1 MQKYRTMK
9 HIAAEHKKNEIITQL
24 LPGFNLWSILFLLLF
39 GVGNVW
45 ALTWTE
51 GKTVYFNIENCT
63 DFSNP
68 HVRVGHSTYNS
79 AYAMTRVAGTEYLYS
94 YTLSNGGSDWSGYDA
109 FSVANKAGWTGSNNT
124 IYQPYY
130 HNDHKKIEPDGDYKI
145 TKQTRFQKYDIDKD
159 CYLKITSTANTEHEC
174 TYYNVNNVTS
184 GNGSLESLPS
194 YTVSYSKTG
203 SGTLSVTKYNGST
216 FESFTSGSSVKP
228 TQIMKITATPAD
240 GYALTDLTISGATAT
255 GRTNEYYVT
264 GNTTIS
270 ATFTYIQDITIH
282 VKNTDSWGGIKVYQW
297 NHVTGATGTAFPGD
311 AATSYN
317 GSNKWYNVV
326 LSTAYTRFIICNS
339 SATGTKTGDIPFSAI
354 SANGCYTTASGSI
367 TYLPS
372 TDCPTAP
379 SVTTA
384 TTASGI
390 NLTSMTLHANGV
402 ADNSDDITNYGF
414 KYGTTSDCSDG
425 TISANNLS
433 NGSFSKEIT
442 NLSVGTKYYYKAYAT
457 NAQGTTYGEV
467 ENAST
472 TAATLSL
479 SGTKDYTAKTMTIT
493 PTHNVTPENGY
504 SGDKYICCTCT
515 SKPGGAEDPTITWN
529 STTKKIDITGAT
541 TSGDYTFNVQLKP
554 VSDCSGGAFNNATAN
569 ITITMKDFVD
579 FSELTIEHTKY
590 NSTYMA
596 GDGANATPY
605 FVYLQHAGTYGKLN
619 LSATLASAL
628 SDGDLYYSVGG
639 VEIGTVSTVSTAAS
653 VTMDLPNKTVSD
665 KRSATIQFYHRLD
678 GQTAPN
684 AKRASVTIYYQVYA
698 NPVVTLT
705 ATYNGNPI
713 VGEIPQSAT
722 VTLSA
727 SVTNIPGEPTFTYS
741 KGSGEYSSTA
751 SYTLSEAGT
760 TTMHAKTTYLGDW
773 SGDLNI
779 TTYAA
784 NSVNYTTRKT
794 DMYGDESSISTSRL
808 FKNTGEEYTAPDIE
822 GYRFSDWTCSDA
834 KVQVSDNS
842 GETWGSSSTNQTVY
856 VKATSPGGTL
866 TAHYNEVKR
875 IYFDNRFAKWSG
887 GDIYVY
893 LFSGDSWYNDYN
905 GTDGNGPGVVPRI
918 NQIEYGRMTRI
929 GESDIYY
936 YEYATESS
944 FSRVAFSVYDQH
956 DYSHLYDTKGV
967 WRTDF
972 STCNPC
978 YVAPENSDQTKYDHG
993 NGYST
998 YYYNNGYWRRYM
1010 PQYAPFSLYFTDG
1023 EDSGDKGKFVPEDAG
1038 VDGENFKLE
1047 VLRGSGTTYH
1057 FNLPN
1062 ACGTAYGNN
1071 GEITKDDCTNWT
1083 FQPTSGSIGNCRLTT
1098 NAGGTYIFHLSTANG
1113 EVKLSVEYPL
1123 NEGDYQVYYTD
1134 NTGKNNNYSDFIRKN
1149 TSASGK
1155 DYYVSFYVKKNASP
1169 TYQVKRC
1176 TGFDGSGDPT
1186 WENVGTAQSI
1196 SVDKDSV
1203 YVFNF
1208 NQPAGGASI
1217 SMTSQSYYSGNYYI
1231 RTDGAGGGWANYLSN
1246 PDNKMKHTDKASAW
1260 DAGYNY
1266 YYLRWIGDKD
1276 GNSTANVKFTV
1287 ANDYNSSVSQEMGND
1302 PAEGSLNGGQ
1312 NLTGKGANVRFTYNT
1327 STNQMTRTYIG
1338 GSGHDANYLVI
1349 DGENLKKSDGSAW
1362 AQSALSD
1369 KNDWIYTI
1377 DLKAA
1382 ADATITL
1389 KSHYNNKYVVI
1400 LPSEKIFDASDANY
1414 YDLKL
1419 IYDYKTNEI
1428 VAAYIPGTVNS
1439 ELEVDVDIMFIR
1451 YAKDNYETAPP
1462 TTLSFGPE
1470 GSITGEPKTLYGAI
1484 EFEKNYVRAESSY
1497 AGLSSK
1503 RPQRST
1509 YWISFPFDVRIK
1521 DIFGLGDYTET
1532 WILSRYRGDLR
1543 AANGWFLENDTF
1555 WEYILDQNET
1565 LKAGEGYVLSID
1577 CEAIQWPNSITT
1589 QYLYFPSKDKIS
1601 TINSVLPGENLQ
1613 VPAHTCTITSPA
1625 DRHIKDSHWNVIGIP
1640 GFATG
1645 WGKAEATVTVA
1656 GGDFHYFYTW
1666 DAATNTLSSASAK
1679 KYKFEFMHSY
1689 MVQYTGDISWHASEP
1704 ATLPARRIKSSLPEE
1719 VEFRLALSK
1728 DGQETDHTF
1737 VTLMDNEKVAMGFD
1751 MNIDLVKMFN
1761 SNQANIYTIIGNDVQ
1776 AAANCLPL
1784 SQTETTLVPMGVKT
1798 TAAGTYTISIPS
1810 GTYGIGVTLIDEQTG
1825 VRTSLSAMDYV
1836 VELDADDYTN
1846 RFFLEIAPIKT
1857 MPTDIENVQGDDV
1870 QSTKARK
1877 IMIDGI
1883 LYIRKD
1889 GKIYDARGVRIQ

>member
-1 MQKYRTMK
+1 M
-9 HIAAEHKKNEIITQL
+9 
-24 LPGFNLWSILFLLLF
+24 
-39 GVGNVW
+39 W
-45 ALTWTE
+45 AYTWTS
-51 GKTVYFNIENCT
+51 GKTVYFNMENCT
-63 DFSNP
+63 DFGTPYARIGNNGDWSN
-68 HVRVGHSTYNS
+68 
-79 AYAMTRVAGTEYLYS
+79 AYLMTLVAGTEYLYS
-94 YTLSNGGSDWSGYDA
+94 YTKDGNWDNAAGW
-109 FSVANKAGWTGSNNT
+109 SVANSYGWQGDNDNKNADHALVQPTENQAKNN
-124 IYQPYY
+124 
-130 HNDHKKIEPDGDYKI
+130 DGWVNNACRI
-145 TKQTRFQKYDIDKD
+145 TKQTDYQRYNISDH
-159 CYLKITSTANTEHEC
+159 CYVKITSTSNTERGC
-174 TYYNVNNVTS
+174 TYYHVNNVTS
-184 GNGSLESLPS
+184 GDGSIASLPS
-194 YTVSYSKTG
+194 YTVSYAKTG

-216 FESFTSGSSVKP
+216 FESFTSGSSVNP
-228 TQIMKITATPAD
+228 TQIMKITATPSS

-579 FSELTIEHTKY
+579 FSELTIGHTKY

-628 SDGDLYYSVGG
+628 SDGALYYSVGG
-639 VEIGTVSTVSTAAS
+639 DEIGTVTLDGTAAS
-653 VTMDLPNKTVSD
+653 ITMDLPNKTVGD
-665 KRSATIQFYHRLD
+665 KRSATIQFYHKLD

-727 SVTNIPGEPTFTYS
+727 SVTNIPGEPTFKYS

-784 NSVNYTTRKT
+784 NSATYYTRKT
-794 DMYGDESSISTSRL
+794 DMYGDVETITSSRL
-808 FKNTGEEYTAPDIE
+808 FKNVGEEYTAPDIE
-822 GYRFSDWTCSDA
+822 GYTFSSWSCST
-834 KVQVSDNS
+834 DNDYVRLS
-842 GETWGSSSTNQTVY
+842 EDEGANWKTTSTEQTVTI
-856 VKATSPGGTL
+856 KATAAGGAI
-866 TAHYNEVKR
+866 TANYTEVKR
-875 IYFDNRFAKWSG
+875 IYFDNRNTNW
-887 GDIYVY
+887 DTVYIY
-893 LFSGDSWYNDYN
+893 LFSDEVWHSTY
-905 GTDGNGPGVVPRI
+905 GVQPKVNRLT
-918 NQIEYGRMTRI
+918 YSGMTRI
-929 GESDIYY
+929 GMSNIYYFEYESD
-936 YEYATESS
+936 AAS
-944 FSRVAFSVYDQH
+944 FVKVAFCEADQH
-956 DYSHLYDTKGV
+956 DNNYLYATKAAYRG
-967 WRTDF
+967 DF
-972 STCNPC
+972 STCNPV
-978 YVAPENSDQTKYDHG
+978 YVPNDTKNERRNEVD
-993 NGYST
+993 
-998 YYYNNGYWRRYM
+998 YYNNGYWRRYM
-1010 PQYAPFSLYFTDG
+1010 PYKTGYSLWFLDKEVAFEPEIPGTDT
-1023 EDSGDKGKFVPEDAG
+1023 
-1038 VDGENFKLE
+1038 ENFKVS
-1047 VLRGSGTTYH
+1047 VLRSASSNYA
-1057 FNLPN
+1057 FNIHN
-1062 ACGTAYGNN
+1062 SCMSKSWGNN
-1071 GEITKDDCTNWT
+1071 GTMDKDNCTNWT
-1083 FQPTSGSIGNCRLTT
+1083 FTQTGGGVGNCTLATT
-1098 NAGGTYIFHLSTANG
+1098 AEGYYIFHLSTVNG
-1113 EVKLSVEYPL
+1113 QIKVSVEYPL
-1123 NEGDYQVYYTD
+1123 GEGDYQIYYTD
-1134 NTGKNNNYSDFIRKN
+1134 NTGNNNNYSDYIRKN
-1149 TSASGK
+1149 TGESDK
-1155 DYYVSFYVKKNASP
+1155 YDTVSFYVKHDETPK
-1169 TYQVKRC
+1169 YQIKRC

-1217 SMTSQSYYSGNYYI
+1217 SMTSQGYYTGKYYI
-1231 RTDGAGGGWANYLSN
+1231 RTDGASGGWGNYLTD
-1246 PDNKMKHTDKASAW
+1246 PDNIMKQTDKASALT
-1260 DAGYNY
+1260 AGYNY

-1276 GNSTANVKFTV
+1276 GNSTTNVKYTV
-1287 ANDYNSSVSQEMGND
+1287 ANDYNSSVSQELADG
-1302 PAEGSLNGGQ
+1302 PEGGSLAGKQ
-1312 NLTGKGANVRFTYNT
+1312 ALTGKGANVRFTYNT
-1327 STNQMTRTYIG
+1327 STNEMTRTCIG

-1349 DGENLKKSDGSAW
+1349 EASDNSKLKKSDGSAW
-1362 AQSALSD
+1362 STSAMVD
-1369 KNDWIYTI
+1369 QNDWIYTLS
-1377 DLKAA
+1377 LKAKHGA
-1382 ADATITL
+1382 AIKL
-1389 KSHYNNKYVVI
+1389 KSHYDDTYVDVY
-1400 LPSEKIFDASDANY
+1400 PSHTIFESSELDATF
-1414 YDLKL
+1414 YDLKV

-1428 VAAYIPGTVNS
+1428 VAAYIPGEVDS
-1439 ELEVDVDIMFIR
+1439 ELAVDVDIMFIR
-1451 YAKDNYETAPP
+1451 YAKDNYTTAPP
-1462 TTLSFGPE
+1462 TTLSFGPG
-1470 GSITGEPKTLYGAI
+1470 GSITGDPKTLYGAI
-1484 EFEKNYVRAESSY
+1484 EFEKDYVRAEGTY

-1503 RPQRST
+1503 RPQRSM
-1509 YWISFPFDVRIK
+1509 YWISFPFDVQIK
-1521 DIFGLGDYTET
+1521 EIFGLGDYTET

-1577 CEAIQWPNSITT
+1577 CEAIQWPNSRNT
-1589 QYLYFPSKDKIS
+1589 QYLYFPSKTKIS
-1601 TINSVLPGENLQ
+1601 TINSVLPSKDLS

-1666 DAATNTLSSASAK
+1666 DPATNTLSSASAK
-1679 KYKFEFMHSY
+1679 KYQFVFMHSY
-1689 MVQYTGDISWHASEP
+1689 MVQYTGDISWTSSEP
-1704 ATLPARRIKSSLPEE
+1704 ATLPARRIQSNLPEE

-1728 DGQETDHTF
+1728 EGQEADHTF
-1737 VTLMDNEKVAMGFD
+1737 VTLMDNEKVTADFD
-1751 MNIDLVKMFN
+1751 MNTDLVKMFN
-1761 SNQANIYTIIGNDVQ
+1761 SNQANIYTMIGSDVQ

-1798 TAAGTYTISIPS
+1798 TTAGTYTISIPA

-1825 VRTSLSAMDYV
+1825 VRTSLSAMDYI

-1857 MPTDIENVQGDDV
+1857 MPTDIENMQGDDV
-1870 QSTKARK
+1870 QDTKARK
-1877 IMIDGI
+1877 LMIDGI